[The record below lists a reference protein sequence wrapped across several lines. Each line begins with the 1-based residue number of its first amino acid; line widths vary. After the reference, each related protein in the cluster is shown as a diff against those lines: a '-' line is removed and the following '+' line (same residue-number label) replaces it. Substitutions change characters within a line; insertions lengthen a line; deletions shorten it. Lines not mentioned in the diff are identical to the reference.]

1 MTIEVPAT
9 LHVWSQ
15 PQQERALHGIG
26 SSQRTSE
33 SQLSERHLGKYFSRY
48 RLALYIVFAA
58 ATSLSV
64 AWNWNWLTGA
74 EVFRIMAALP
84 CTFMMLMCM
93 KGYSGC
99 DLRRAGGDQQDD

>member
-33 SQLSERHLGKYFSRY
+33 SQLSERHLGKLFQ
-48 RLALYIVFAA
+48 
-58 ATSLSV
+58 SLSV
-64 AWNWNWLTGA
+64 GVVYRLCSGNFLECCLELELADGC
-74 EVFRIMAALP
+74 RSISYHAALP

-93 KGYSGC
+93 KGHSGC
-99 DLRRAGGDQQDD
+99 DLRRAGGAQQDH